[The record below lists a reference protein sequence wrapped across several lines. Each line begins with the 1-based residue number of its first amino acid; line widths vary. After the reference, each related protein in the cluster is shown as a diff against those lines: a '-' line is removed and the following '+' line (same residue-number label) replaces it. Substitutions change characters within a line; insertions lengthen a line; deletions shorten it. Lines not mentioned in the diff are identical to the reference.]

1 MKLRLTAM
9 ILLSLCLSQA
19 FADEGMWLLGNLRK
33 NKQAERVMKELGLQ
47 MPVNKLYNPKKPA
60 LANAVV
66 SFGGFCSGVV
76 VSEDGLVFTNHHC
89 GFSSIQQH
97 SSVEHDYLK
106 DGFVARNLGEE
117 LPNPELYVRFLLR
130 TEDVT
135 KRVLSATKH
144 AHTESERR
152 VVVDSV
158 MNVIG
163 MEVSEKDS
171 TLTGIVDAYYAGNE
185 FWLSVYRDYNDVR
198 LVFAP
203 PSSVGKFGWDTDNW
217 MWPRHTGDFSVFRI
231 YANKQNGPAD
241 YSPENVPY
249 HPEYVAPIS
258 LDGYKEGSF
267 CMTLGYPGSTERYLS
282 SYGIEEMMNG
292 INQAMIDVRGVKQA
306 IWKREMDRH
315 PDIRIK
321 YASKYD
327 ESSNYWKNS
336 IGMNKAIRHL
346 KVLEKKRAAEAA
358 LRDWIQSHPEERE
371 KLIRLFRI
379 KYASKYDESSNYWKN
394 SIGMNKAIR
403 HLKVL
408 EKKRAAEAALRDW
421 IQSHPE
427 EREKLIRLFSSL
439 ELNYNNRRETN
450 RALAYFGESFING
463 PELVQLALEILNFDF
478 EAEEKLVVTRMKKLL
493 EKYDNLNLSIDKEVF
508 AAMLKEYRSKV
519 DKKYLPAMYLQIDT
533 LYNGNVQTYVDSLYA
548 TSQITSPKGLKRFL
562 ERDTTY
568 NLIEDPAISLS
579 LDLIVKYYEM
589 NQSVSEASE
598 QIEQDER
605 LFNAAMRRMYADR
618 NFYPDANSTMRLSF
632 GTVCGYSPFD
642 GATFSYYTTVKGIF
656 EKVKEHAGD
665 IDFAVQPDLLALLS
679 SGDFGR
685 YADEKGDMNV
695 CFISN
700 NDITGGN
707 SGSAMFNAKGELLGL
722 AFDGNWEA
730 MSSDIV
736 FEPDLQRCIGVDV
749 RYMLFIM
756 EKYGKAANLIEE
768 LKLTR

>member
-1 MKLRLTAM
+1 MKFRLTAV
-9 ILLSLCLSQA
+9 IVLALCLSNA
-19 FADEGMWLLGNLRK
+19 FADEGMWLLGNLKK
-33 NKQAERVMKELGLQ
+33 NKQTDRVMRELGLQ
-47 MPVNKLYNPKKPA
+47 MPVNKLYNPKKPC
-60 LANAVV
+60 LADAVV

-106 DGFVARNLGEE
+106 DGFVARSLEEE

-130 TEDVT
+130 TENVT
-135 KRVLSATKH
+135 KRVLSAAKH
-144 AHTESERR
+144 AKTESERR
-152 VVVDSV
+152 VAVDSV

-231 YANKQNGPAD
+231 YANTQNGPAD
-241 YSPENVPY
+241 YSPDNVPY
-249 HPEYVAPIS
+249 HPEYVAPVS
-258 LDGYKEGSF
+258 LEGYKEGSF

-306 IWKREMDRH
+306 IWKREMDRR

-336 IGMNKAIRHL
+336 IGTNKAESSASCKNMIRPHHACQRL
-346 KVLEKKRAAEAA
+346 NVRERKRAAEAA
-358 LRDWIQSHPEERE
+358 LREWIQ
-371 KLIRLFRI
+371 
-379 KYASKYDESSNYWKN
+379 A
-394 SIGMNKAIR
+394 
-403 HLKVL
+403 
-408 EKKRAAEAALRDW
+408 
-421 IQSHPE
+421 HPE

-439 ELNYNNRRETN
+439 ELNYGNRREIN
-450 RALAYFGESFING
+450 RALAYFGEAFING

-478 EAEEKLVVTRMKKLL
+478 EAEEKQVVSRMKKLL
-493 EKYDNLNLSIDKEVF
+493 EKYDNLDTAIDKEVF
-508 AAMLKEYRSKV
+508 AAMLKEYQTKV
-519 DKKYLPAMYLQIDT
+519 DKKYLPAMYDKIDT
-533 LYNGNVQTYVDSLYA
+533 LYNGNIQAYVDSLYE
-548 TSQITSPKGLKRFL
+548 TSNITSPKGLKRFL

-568 NLIEDPAISLS
+568 NLIEDPAVSLS

-589 NQSVSEASE
+589 NQGISEASE
-598 QIEQDER
+598 QIEQGER
-605 LFNAAMRRMYADR
+605 LFNDAMRRMYADR

-632 GTVCGYSPFD
+632 GTVSGYSPFD
-642 GATFSYYTTVKGIF
+642 GATYGYYTTVKGIF

-665 IDFAVQPDLLALLS
+665 IDFAVQPELLS
-679 SGDFGR
+679 
-685 YADEKGDMNV
+685 
-695 CFISN
+695 
-700 NDITGGN
+700 
-707 SGSAMFNAKGELLGL
+707 L
-722 AFDGNWEA
+722 
-730 MSSDIV
+730 
-736 FEPDLQRCIGVDV
+736 
-749 RYMLFIM
+749 
-756 EKYGKAANLIEE
+756 
-768 LKLTR
+768 